1 MVRATL
7 DRQYRDAVMQSTGLL
22 AARTLGLLP
31 VHVAEL
37 AEAVLVRVVL
47 GRIQPDQ
54 LEVTLD
60 RENLTIRVDLKSQTV
75 ALPAAVEAAGAY
87 AHYRYGV
94 LSLILRKA
102 NQQKLGSARDT
113 VTAQSEQ
120 SFPASDAP
128 SWPSSTGG
136 SDS

>member
-7 DRQYRDAVMQSTGLL
+7 DRQYRDAVMQSIGLL
-22 AARTLGLLP
+22 AARTLGRLP
-31 VHVAEL
+31 IYVAEL

-47 GRIQPDQ
+47 GGILPDQ

-75 ALPAAVEAAGAY
+75 ALPAAVQAAGAY
-87 AHYRYGV
+87 AHYRDGV
-94 LSLILRKA
+94 LSLILPKA
-102 NQQKLGSARDT
+102 NQQKLGSVTDT

-128 SWPSSTGG
+128 T
-136 SDS
+136 